1 MKLEGCASPHST
13 LTFPVL
19 LKAAPRSPFLGAEVI
34 DKSWQCFGEHTV
46 KYKSN
51 RPIKEVRKNCKLHK
65 LLGNK
70 RLSTGEHF
78 MVVIQNDVVLSRS
91 SICNRLA
98 ISIINSSASSQ
109 KRFDFTTIS

>member
-1 MKLEGCASPHST
+1 
-13 LTFPVL
+13 
-19 LKAAPRSPFLGAEVI
+19 
-34 DKSWQCFGEHTV
+34 
-46 KYKSN
+46 
-51 RPIKEVRKNCKLHK
+51 
-65 LLGNK
+65 
-70 RLSTGEHF
+70 